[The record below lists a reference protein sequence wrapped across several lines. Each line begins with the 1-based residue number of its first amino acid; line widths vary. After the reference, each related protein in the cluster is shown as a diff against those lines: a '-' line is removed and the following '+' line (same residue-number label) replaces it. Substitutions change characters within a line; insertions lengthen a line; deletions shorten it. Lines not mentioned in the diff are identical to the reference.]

1 MRNQDQGQAEPT
13 LDPELYAP
21 LPSDHPAGV
30 KEVEFDHWRYLME
43 ERPGDHEGDLFDEAL
58 GRGEGE
64 RPPPPPPGQRL
75 ASSDPP
81 ERPQMLCRS
90 ARVQTRVFF
99 SPAASDIDRAKSVC
113 SRCLLRQRCLDAA
126 KRNPKQQGVWGGQV
140 FPIGNKRPSPA
151 PGHPRVVAG
160 PVPDGEPDLVQLE
173 LGIIE

>member
-1 MRNQDQGQAEPT
+1 MSDLYQGQAEPI
-13 LDPELYAP
+13 LDPDLYAP
-21 LPSDHPAGV
+21 LPSDHPAVV
-30 KEVEFDHWRYLME
+30 KEVEFDRLCYLME
-43 ERPGDHEGDLFDEAL
+43 ARPGGHGGDLFDEVL

-64 RPPPPPPGQRL
+64 RPPPSPPGQRL
-75 ASSDPP
+75 TSSDPP
-81 ERPQMLCRS
+81 ERPQMRCRS
-90 ARVQTRVFF
+90 DRVPTSVFF
-99 SPAASDIDRAKSVC
+99 SLAASDIDRAKSVC